1 MDVRVLLLDAAVASY
16 VYSHFCLQDIDA
28 QGPLHPHGFM
38 SIYASRCQV
47 SNPMRLCFQETFV
60 ERVIAGVCGELL
72 RLSFA
77 F

>member
-1 MDVRVLLLDAAVASY
+1 MDVRVLDAAVASY

-28 QGPLHPHGFM
+28 EEPLHPHGFM
-38 SIYASRCQV
+38 SIYASCCKV
-47 SNPMRLCFQETFV
+47 SDPMRLYFQETFV

-72 RLSFA
+72 RFSFA